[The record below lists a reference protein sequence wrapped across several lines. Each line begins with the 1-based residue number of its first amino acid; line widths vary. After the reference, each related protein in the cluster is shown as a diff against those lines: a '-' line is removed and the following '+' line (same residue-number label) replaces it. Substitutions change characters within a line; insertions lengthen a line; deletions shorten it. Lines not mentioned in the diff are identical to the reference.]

1 MIQCDYQQIEKLLI
15 MGRRFYHQQRAAQYA
30 AEKIKIDNWLDKTQA
45 EKSALYAAQILK
57 TGNKKSNVGKKIGYI
72 VPFGYDQGTD
82 KVWLK
87 VGLIAPPAG
96 TPAATEEAAAAM
108 ITALNTAT
116 ITTIPLA
123 TETAPTTAGSSVT
136 NVARR
141 KLQIA
146 RVRIV
151 EVATTPLANKINSRI
166 TDRPY
171 TYTKKDAVSTP
182 FGQKIGGTGNTIE
195 FAGVAA
201 LLMSSAAAPNGAG
214 LAGSYKVYVTPQGL
228 LPISII

>member
-1 MIQCDYQQIEKLLI
+1 

-30 AEKIKIDNWLDKTQA
+30 AEKIVIDNWMDKTAAQ
-45 EKSALYAAQILK
+45 KSELYAAQVVK

-87 VGLIAPPAG
+87 VGLVAPG
-96 TPAATEEAAAAM
+96 TNVAPTEEAATTM
-108 ITALNTAT
+108 ITALDTAT
-116 ITTIPLA
+116 LTTIPLA
-123 TETAPTTAGSSVT
+123 TVTAPATAGSSVT
-136 NVARR
+136 DVARR

-151 EVATTPLANKINSRI
+151 DVAATPLANKINSRI
-166 TDRPY
+166 TGRPY

-182 FGQKIGGTGNTIE
+182 FGQKIGGTGNTTE

-201 LLMSSAAAPNGAG
+201 LLMSTAAAPNGAG
-214 LAGSYKVYVTPQGL
+214 LAASYKVYVTPQGL
-228 LPISII
+228 LPIAII